1 MENWR
6 KFLEEQRS
14 YKPGEYRG
22 YRDAL
27 GRPDPNRRGTRPGEE
42 SGFTDYQMRRA
53 RELGMDP
60 RNIPP
65 EPSPKQARRSAD
77 GGGYNDSAFSTQ
89 RAKKPSDPG
98 TVSASNLPDLSS
110 VFDPV
115 EQGGLLSAT
124 VDFLR
129 NGSADFIDDE
139 MKNIYINSIEREIN
153 TRIESGKSEEYEF
166 GDNQGDYKKSQILK
180 LLLSLNSALAA
191 SEDKDNDGVSDEKE
205 LSIIDKGEI

>member
-6 KFLEEQRS
+6 KFIQEQKR

-27 GRPDPNRRGTRPGEE
+27 GRPDPNRRAIQPGEE
-42 SGFTDYQMRRA
+42 SGFTDYQLRKA

-65 EPSPKQARRSAD
+65 EPSQRHARTSAD

-89 RAKKPSDPG
+89 RTRKPSDLG
-98 TVSASNLPDLSS
+98 TVSDSNLPDLSS

-115 EQGGLLSAT
+115 QKNGLLSAT
-124 VDFLR
+124 VDFLKK
-129 NGSADFIDDE
+129 SSIDFLDDE
-139 MKNIYINSIEREIN
+139 IKSIYINSIEREIN
-153 TRIESGKSEEYEF
+153 TRIESGKSEEHEF
-166 GDNQGDYKKSQILK
+166 GDNEVDHKESEILK
-180 LLLSLNSALAA
+180 LLLSLNNALAA
-191 SEDKDNDGVSDEKE
+191 SEDRDADGIPDQEE
-205 LSIIDKGEI
+205 LAIIDKGEI